1 MATEKTVDVSASEAA
16 SDTSHTQNTNANI
29 VSPPTVNTSWASNTN
44 RSYWRWFHP
53 DDGPAERRLVRK
65 LDFSILAFACVGF
78 WALYIDRSVYT
89 NAYVSGMK
97 EDLGFVGN
105 QFVQINS
112 IFLIGYAVSII
123 PLTLANTRAP
133 PQIVIPVCM
142 AVWGVATSLGARAQS
157 FGELA
162 GYRFLVGL
170 GEGAFFPSIH
180 YIFGSWY
187 RPDEIAR
194 RSGLFYVAG
203 SVGTISTGF
212 ITARIYADLDG
223 ALGRAAWRWM
233 FLIGGVITLPIALFG
248 ILTFPG
254 TPQHPNRRLFSE
266 DELSLARAR
275 LDAMGRRSTQPGS
288 LGFSL
293 VSLRRFLGRWHFWVL
308 VPWSIAFQQGYLSM
322 AQGTYTLW
330 IKAVSA
336 SAHYSTA
343 KVNNLT
349 TVAPSVAIVAIVL
362 FAWVADR
369 FGARARLPLFG
380 FAHLVAFLGLVA
392 FVAYDRSSFSYKW
405 FGVAVS
411 NVENA
416 MVPVMYSW
424 ANLICTDDA
433 EERAFILSAML
444 AFAMAFNSWVPIL
457 SMPTVEAPRY
467 FKGYLVCLVM
477 QPVAL
482 ALAFLVHYL
491 HKREVA
497 QREKK
502 RSEVAN

>member
-1 MATEKTVDVSASEAA
+1 MSTEKTVDASASEVA
-16 SDTSHTQNTNANI
+16 SQTSNVPDGSRLAST
-29 VSPPTVNTSWASNTN
+29 SPPPVNTTWATE

-53 DDGPAERRLVRK
+53 HDGPAERRLVCK
-65 LDFSILAFACVGF
+65 LDLSILAFACVGF

-97 EDLGFVGN
+97 EDLGFAGN

-133 PQIVIPVCM
+133 PQVVIPVCM
-142 AVWGVATSLGARAQS
+142 AVWGLATSLGARAQS

-170 GEGAFFPSIH
+170 GEGAFFPSIN

-187 RPDEIAR
+187 RPDEISR

-233 FLIGGVITLPIALFG
+233 FLIGGVVTLPIALFG
-248 ILTFPG
+248 VLTFPG
-254 TPQHPNRRLFSE
+254 TPQHPNTRLFSE
-266 DELSLARAR
+266 DELALARAR
-275 LDAMGRRSTQPGS
+275 LDAIGRRATQPGS

-293 VSLRRFLGRWHFWVL
+293 VSVRRFLGRWHFWVL
-308 VPWSIAFQQGYLSM
+308 VPWSIAFQQGYLAL

-330 IKAVSA
+330 IKSNSA
-336 SAHYSTA
+336 RYSTA
-343 KVNNLT
+343 EINNLT
-349 TVAPSVAIVAIVL
+349 TVAPAVAIVSIVL

-380 FAHLVAFLGLVA
+380 VAHLVAFLGLVA
-392 FVAYDRSSFSYKW
+392 FVAYDRSPFAYKW

-477 QPVAL
+477 QPVAV
-482 ALAFLVHYL
+482 AMVFLVDHL
-491 HKREVA
+491 HRREVA

-502 RSEVAN
+502 RSEAEGH